1 MSFRQRILEQR
12 LNDSL
17 EKLFF
22 AFLSFNLEYHIP
34 YDETISKQNHSIVAV
49 TFDETYGLDIYQTM
63 KERLPLDKQFNYI
76 NRSTEAYT
84 IRGYDVAIR
93 AIEELATV
101 ISPLEVLDKIHI
113 FNLSLVRTTD
123 ILYLGYTKIVK
134 LGSTYSAVY
143 QNKLYRLFSIYNR
156 DVTMLSRIRKFILT
170 DYPRLFEQY
179 FSLLP
184 KFIVDN
190 YEVEQS

>member
-17 EKLFF
+17 EKLFS

-34 YDETISKQNHSIVAV
+34 YAETISKQNHSIVAV

-113 FNLSLVRTTD
+113 FNLSLVRTTG

-184 KFIVDN
+184 KFISDN

>member
-17 EKLFF
+17 EKLFS
-22 AFLSFNLEYHIP
+22 AFLSFCLEYHIP
-34 YDETISKQNHSIVAV
+34 YAETISKQNHSIIAV

-63 KERLPLDKQFNYI
+63 RERLQLDKQFYYI
-76 NRSTEAYT
+76 NRKTDTYT
-84 IRGYDVAIR
+84 IRGYDVAVR
-93 AIEELATV
+93 ALEELATV

-113 FNLSLVRTTD
+113 FNLSFVRSTA
-123 ILYLGYTKIVK
+123 ILYLGYTRIIK
-134 LGSTYSAVY
+134 LGTVYTAVY

-156 DVTMLSRIRKFILT
+156 DTTMLSRIRKYIIT
-170 DYPRLFEQY
+170 EYPKLFEQY

-184 KFIVDN
+184 KFITDN
-190 YEVEQS
+190 YEVGQT

>member
-1 MSFRQRILEQR
+1 MSFRQRILEHR
-12 LNDSL
+12 VNDSL
-17 EKLFF
+17 EKLFS
-22 AFLSFNLEYHIP
+22 AFLSFCLEYHIP
-34 YDETISKQNHSIVAV
+34 YAETISKQNHSIVAV
-49 TFDETYGLDIYQTM
+49 TFDETYGLDIYETI
-63 KERLPLDKQFNYI
+63 KERLPLDKQFYYI
-76 NRSTEAYT
+76 DRKTESYT

-93 AIEELATV
+93 ALEELATV
-101 ISPLEVLDKIHI
+101 ISPLTILDKIHI
-113 FNLSLVRTTD
+113 FNLSLVRTTG
-123 ILYLGYTKIVK
+123 ILYLGYTRIVK

>member
-1 MSFRQRILEQR
+1 
-12 LNDSL
+12 
-17 EKLFF
+17 
-22 AFLSFNLEYHIP
+22 
-34 YDETISKQNHSIVAV
+34 
-49 TFDETYGLDIYQTM
+49 LDIYQTI

-156 DVTMLSRIRKFILT
+156 CYHVVKDTKNSF
-170 DYPRLFEQY
+170 
-179 FSLLP
+179 
-184 KFIVDN
+184 
-190 YEVEQS
+190 

>member
-1 MSFRQRILEQR
+1 MSFRQRILEHR
-12 LNDSL
+12 VNDSL
-17 EKLFF
+17 EKLFS
-22 AFLSFNLEYHIP
+22 AFLSFCLEYHIP
-34 YDETISKQNHSIVAV
+34 YAETISKQNHSIVAV
-49 TFDETYGLDIYQTM
+49 TFDETYGLDIYETI
-63 KERLPLDKQFNYI
+63 KERLPLDKQFYYI
-76 NRSTEAYT
+76 DRKTESYT
-84 IRGYDVAIR
+84 IRGYDVAVR
-93 AIEELATV
+93 ALEELATV
-101 ISPLEVLDKIHI
+101 ISPLTILDKIHI
-113 FNLSLVRTTD
+113 FNLSLVRTTG

>member
-17 EKLFF
+17 KKLFST
-22 AFLSFNLEYHIP
+22 FLSFNLKYHIP
-34 YDETISKQNHSIVAV
+34 YAETISKQNHSIVAV

-184 KFIVDN
+184 KFISDN

>member
-1 MSFRQRILEQR
+1 MSFRQRILEHR
-12 LNDSL
+12 VNDSL
-17 EKLFF
+17 EKLFS
-22 AFLSFNLEYHIP
+22 AFLSFCLEYHIP
-34 YDETISKQNHSIVAV
+34 YAETISKQNHSIVAV
-49 TFDETYGLDIYQTM
+49 TFDETYGLDIYETI
-63 KERLPLDKQFNYI
+63 KERLPLDKQFYYI
-76 NRSTEAYT
+76 DRKTESYT
-84 IRGYDVAIR
+84 IRGYDVAVR
-93 AIEELATV
+93 ALEELATV
-101 ISPLEVLDKIHI
+101 ISPLTILDKIHI
-113 FNLSLVRTTD
+113 FNLSLVRTTG
-123 ILYLGYTKIVK
+123 ILYLGYTRIVK

>member
-1 MSFRQRILEQR
+1 MSFRQRILEHR
-12 LNDSL
+12 VNDSL
-17 EKLFF
+17 EKLFS
-22 AFLSFNLEYHIP
+22 AFLSFCLEYHIP
-34 YDETISKQNHSIVAV
+34 YAETISKQNHSIVAV
-49 TFDETYGLDIYQTM
+49 TFDETYGLDIYETI
-63 KERLPLDKQFNYI
+63 KERLPLDKQFYYI
-76 NRSTEAYT
+76 DRKTESYT
-84 IRGYDVAIR
+84 IRGYDVAVR
-93 AIEELATV
+93 ALEELATV

-113 FNLSLVRTTD
+113 FNLSLVRTTG
-123 ILYLGYTKIVK
+123 ILYLGYTRIVK

>member
-1 MSFRQRILEQR
+1 MSFRQRILEHR
-12 LNDSL
+12 VNDSL
-17 EKLFF
+17 EKLFS
-22 AFLSFNLEYHIP
+22 AFLSFCLEYHIP
-34 YDETISKQNHSIVAV
+34 YAETISKQNHSIVAV
-49 TFDETYGLDIYQTM
+49 TFDETYGLDIYETI
-63 KERLPLDKQFNYI
+63 KERLPLDKQFYYI
-76 NRSTEAYT
+76 DRKTESYT
-84 IRGYDVAIR
+84 IRGYDVAVR
-93 AIEELATV
+93 ALEELATV

-113 FNLSLVRTTD
+113 FNLSLVRTTG

>member
-17 EKLFF
+17 KKLFST
-22 AFLSFNLEYHIP
+22 FLSFNLEYHIP
-34 YDETISKQNHSIVAV
+34 YAETISKQNHSIVAV
-49 TFDETYGLDIYQTM
+49 TFDETYGLDIYQTI

-170 DYPRLFEQY
+170 DYPKLFEQY

-184 KFIVDN
+184 KFISDN